1 MKVLVF
7 DRKIETLIFLCDK
20 IMHLELRVV
29 TAENGSKFLA
39 SLLSE
44 NFDAVIISRNEL
56 SHYNCSGNTLFKKI
70 KRNILFCTYEHDHD
84 CFIKKVKIIVSN
96 PNAEFTPQMQEYKTK
111 LKALL
116 LKCKHKMNDQ
126 LSKTFIYS
134 LPKKSAILLKHLILN
149 KHKGITDEEI
159 AYLFWGEYHSDK
171 QHCIY
176 NHIYNLKKTL
186 KTEFKNAYTIY
197 KDKNRYRLV
206 NFAKEA

>member
-1 MKVLVF
+1 MVF
-7 DRKIETLIFLCDK
+7 DRKIETLIFLCNK
-20 IMHLELRVV
+20 IMPLELTVV

-44 NFDAVIISRNEL
+44 NFDAVIISRSEL
-56 SHYNCSGNTLFKKI
+56 SHYNCSKNALFKKI
-70 KRNILFCTYEHDHD
+70 KRNIIFCTYEHDCD
-84 CFIKKVKIIVSN
+84 CFIKKIKIIMSN
-96 PNAEFTPQMQEYKTK
+96 PDADFTPQMQAYKTK
-111 LKALL
+111 LKTLL
-116 LKCKHKMNDQ
+116 LKCQYKMNMQ
-126 LSKTFIYS
+126 FSNAFIYS

-149 KHKGITDEEI
+149 KQRGITDEEI

-186 KTEFKNAYTIY
+186 KIEFKNTYTIY